1 MNAILPGFLTGLS
14 LIIAIGAQ
22 NAFVLRQ
29 GLTRKYIILVVL
41 ICALSDALLITLG
54 TAGLG
59 ALIQAIP
66 LLLEI
71 LRWLGVG
78 YLTWFGISAVRKV
91 LTKDSLHVSEDSS
104 VSLKKTVLMTLG
116 FTFLNPHVYLDT
128 FILVGGL
135 ANQFSDSKWFFA
147 LGAVCASFIWFFSL
161 GFTASKM
168 ALIMAKPL
176 FWKLLDTFIAAVMF
190 SLAINLAVGK
200 LN

>member
-1 MNAILPGFLTGLS
+1 MNAILPGLLTGLS

-29 GLTRKYIILVVL
+29 GLTRKYIIPVVL
-41 ICALSDALLITLG
+41 ICSFSDALLISLG

-71 LRWLGVG
+71 LRWLGVA

-91 LTKDSLHVSEDSS
+91 LAKDSLHLTDESS
-104 VSLKKTVLMTLG
+104 VTLKQTVLMTLG

-128 FILVGGL
+128 VIFLGSI
-135 ANQFSDSKWFFA
+135 ANQFGDNRWYFA
-147 LGAVCASFIWFFSL
+147 LGAMLASFIWFFSL
-161 GFTASKM
+161 GLSASKM
-168 ALIMAKPL
+168 AVVMAKPM
-176 FWKLLDTFIAAVMF
+176 FWKILDVFIAAVMF